1 MDGIGPLSRQR
12 VGEVLRELGLRFLTD
27 ADGDFVLLCKEDAA
41 NSMAM
46 VMVSVQGSEDEILAI
61 QAMVQNA
68 PPLSSGEALGKANE
82 WNATRRWP
90 RAFVKDGHFFLDFHL
105 DLEKGVHKEL
115 LKDVVATVLAGVSQF
130 LLWLGG
136 NGEEDTLRAIL
147 RRLSGS
153 M

>member
-1 MDGIGPLSRQR
+1 MGRSSPSRPWCK
-12 VGEVLRELGLRFLTD
+12 TP
-27 ADGDFVLLCKEDAA
+27 APFV
-41 NSMAM
+41 
-46 VMVSVQGSEDEILAI
+46 
-61 QAMVQNA
+61 
-68 PPLSSGEALGKANE
+68 GEALGKANE

-136 NGEEDTLRAIL
+136 NGEEDTVAGYPFAERWLGLCRGWTMPIQVQPFIK
-147 RRLSGS
+147 RLTRP
-153 M
+153 